1 MRGTPEQLP
10 TLQIVTTEE
19 ASVVED
25 TIVATE
31 EASVVEDTISA
42 TEEAS
47 VGEDTYFSGAISSGN
62 LLQMGLKQVISIDYH
77 VVS

>member
-31 EASVVEDTISA
+31 EASV
-42 TEEAS
+42 
-47 VGEDTYFSGAISSGN
+47 GEDTLYFSGAISSGN

>member
-31 EASVVEDTISA
+31 KASVDENTL
-42 TEEAS
+42 
-47 VGEDTYFSGAISSGN
+47 YLSGAISSGN
-62 LLQMGLKQVISIDYH
+62 LLQMGTKQVISIYYH
-77 VVS
+77 IVS